1 MPVRAICFSPPA
13 RPGRSYRK
21 QTFPGKM
28 WRYCPPQKPVRNSL
42 IDDAKARLR
51 KHDVGTK
58 YSHLLS
64 NKCSILL
71 PLLAKEGK
79 LYLLFTLRSEKLRR
93 SPGEVCFP
101 GGKYEPT
108 DADDVATALR
118 EAQEEVGLHPHQVE
132 VVCRLVPVLFD
143 RGTLI
148 TPVVGF
154 IDSNFQAKPNPDEV
168 KNVFLV
174 PLEYFL
180 HPSVYQ
186 QNHLTRSGHHIIIH
200 CFEYTNPED
209 GVTYHIRGMTAKC
222 ALFVALII
230 LGKKP
235 SFEVEFNL
243 NDLMSSSEESL
254 LKLHKR
260 ATSKL

>member
-1 MPVRAICFSPPA
+1 
-13 RPGRSYRK
+13 
-21 QTFPGKM
+21 M
-28 WRYCPPQKPVRNSL
+28 WRSCAPEKPVRNSL

-79 LYLLFTLRSEKLRR
+79 LYLLFTLRSEKR
-93 SPGEVCFP
+93 
-101 GGKYEPT
+101 
-108 DADDVATALR
+108 D
-118 EAQEEVGLHPHQVE
+118 
-132 VVCRLVPVLFD
+132 
-143 RGTLI
+143 TLI

-180 HPSVYQ
+180 HPSVYH

-235 SFEVEFNL
+235 SFEVEFDL

>member
-1 MPVRAICFSPPA
+1 MS
-13 RPGRSYRK
+13 RP
-21 QTFPGKM
+21 
-28 WRYCPPQKPVRNSL
+28 CPPQEPVRNSL
-42 IDDAKARLR
+42 INDAKAHLR

-58 YSHLLS
+58 YSHLSS
-64 NKCSILL
+64 NKYSILL

-101 GGKYEPT
+101 GGKCEPT

-118 EAQEEVGLHPHQVE
+118 EAQEEIGLHPHQVE
-132 VVCRLVPVLFD
+132 VVCCLVPLLFD
-143 RGTLI
+143 LLHGMWDLPGAGI
-148 TPVVGF
+148 EPVTSALAGGFLTTAPPRKPHPGF
-154 IDSNFQAKPNPDEV
+154 IDSNFQAQPNPDEV

-180 HPSVYQ
+180 HPRVYH
-186 QNHLTRSGHHIIIH
+186 QNHLTRSGHHVITH
-200 CFEYTNPED
+200 CFEYMNPED
-209 GVTYHIRGMTAKC
+209 GLTYHIRGMTAKC

-243 NDLMSSSEESL
+243 NDLRSSSEESF
-254 LKLHKR
+254 LKLHKH